1 MDEVKVNTMQSIFNI
16 SRLVNELQG
25 TFKRYPFPSAALL
38 LLLGVINYPYIGG
51 NSDVVNMVM
60 NYGSVII
67 LFFYYSV
74 ILSYIYN
81 SRKNR
86 TWYSY
91 LSFVGLVGLAIYYA
105 YPYLIHKNELLA
117 GWPQVDITPI
127 AISKYYA
134 LMLMSVLGIICM
146 PFFIGKRTNVDFWN
160 HAIQLLNRLI
170 VSGFFSGVLTIGLWI
185 AVSSLEF
192 LFDVRVGSAYFRVF
206 LSVGVVFNLW
216 YNLGG
221 ITEPEDLPKDPN
233 LSAWALVITRVT
245 LAPLLVLYFAILS
258 VYVIKIV
265 VLWQLPD
272 GMVALP
278 MLVYSAIGVLV
289 FFLLHPEQENA
300 KLPWVAWISK
310 FFFYTLPPFLVL
322 LGISIYVRIDEYGV
336 TIPRFTVA
344 SVFAWLVL
352 IDLLFI
358 VKPKSRLAII
368 LLSLMVF
375 LLIGYVG
382 LGTPLAISASQSS
395 QVKYLMQLFEK
406 NHAVKSGRLIKLN
419 QAPEDTTCERLVN
432 QIQEL
437 PLNDSA
443 TLSELIEE
451 KAFKEIMLGYKK
463 QEKKNRDDFDYMDN
477 LATYS
482 GHYLLSWNMNQYKS
496 ELATKDTASYSFKY
510 SSVTA
515 KNNYNAG
522 NLLAY
527 FEGKYYYMG
536 DKERKE
542 AKWDTTFLAMS
553 NHSYMLQKALDE
565 RKMQL
570 RLHEDHLDWDTVIDL
585 SKLENGVIMPQ
596 HDLKSDT
603 LGDENNPKGLIE
615 YSTESR
621 LFVFKKQLKNSS
633 LLYLELNFWSKEP
646 THDALGVTYHYSPAS
661 KLK

>member
-1 MDEVKVNTMQSIFNI
+1 MQSIFNI

-38 LLLGVINYPYIGG
+38 LLLGVINFPFISG
-51 NSDVVNMVM
+51 NSDVVNIMM

-67 LFFYYSV
+67 LFFYYAV
-74 ILSYIYN
+74 ILSYIFN

-105 YPYLIHKNELLA
+105 YPFLLYKNELLA
-117 GWPQVDITPI
+117 GWPQPDFTPI

-134 LMLMSVLGIICM
+134 LMLVSVLGIICM

-192 LFDVRVGSAYFRVF
+192 LFDVRVGTAYFRVF

-221 ITEPEDLPKDPN
+221 ITEPVDLPKDPN

-300 KLPWVAWISK
+300 KLPWVAWISR

-344 SVFAWLVL
+344 SVFVWLVL

-368 LLSLMVF
+368 PLSLMVF

-382 LGTPLAISASQSS
+382 LGTPLAISVSQSS

-406 NHAVKSGRLIKLN
+406 NHAVQSGKLIKLDK
-419 QAPEDTTCERLVN
+419 APEDTTCEKLVY
-432 QIQEL
+432 QFQEL

-443 TLSELIEE
+443 ALSGIIEE
-451 KAFKEIMLGYKK
+451 KAFKEIMIGYKN

-496 ELATKDTASYSFKY
+496 DLVTKDTASYSFKY
-510 SSVTA
+510 SSETA

-527 FEGKYYYMG
+527 F
-536 DKERKE
+536 DKEYFHIGIHERNTE
-542 AKWDTTFLAMS
+542 SWDTSYLAIS
-553 NHSYMLQKALDE
+553 NHSFIRHQTSND
-565 RKMQL
+565 RK
-570 RLHEDHLDWDTVIDL
+570 LHFNFYEDHLVWDTVVDL
-585 SKLENGVIMPQ
+585 PALQKVITSLKLDKKI
-596 HDLKSDT
+596 DT
-603 LGDENNPKGLIE
+603 LKDENNPKGLIE
-615 YSTESR
+615 YSTASR
-621 LFVFKKQLKNSS
+621 LFVFKKQLKNGSK
-633 LLYLELNFWSKEP
+633 LFVELNSWSKEP
-646 THDALGVTYHYSPAS
+646 TYDAIDLNYHYSPAD
-661 KLK
+661 KAK